1 MDNNQKQSIEEK
13 LEPRRKRP
21 VFWEALLDKW
31 LSRIEAGELR
41 AVFPSNFQKVYSG
54 GQVGP
59 TADIKINSWKLVP
72 RLLLS
77 GDMGLAESFLSGE
90 WETSNLTQLIL
101 LGDIN
106 ERALGNAVTPSKFIN
121 LIEKLRHQRR
131 DNSKRGS
138 RRNIAA
144 HYDLGNEFYSHWL
157 DNSMSYS
164 SALFTDF
171 GEELEVGQ
179 NRKYQRLAKA
189 LKLKEG
195 DQVLEIGCGW
205 GGFAEIAAKEY
216 KCNVVG
222 ITLSNEQ
229 AKFAQRR
236 MQENQLS
243 NLVDIRIEDYRDVQG
258 SFDKIVSIEM
268 FEAVGEEHWRNYFE
282 TIKTRLKPGGLAGIQ
297 SITIANEFFET
308 YKKRP
313 DFIQKYIFPGGI
325 LPSEDKLNNA
335 VSSAGLKILDDYYF
349 GKSYAETLRRW
360 QSTFEQK
367 WDDIKNLGFDE
378 KFQKMWRYYLSYC
391 EAGFE
396 SGHINVGQ
404 FLIGSK

>member
-1 MDNNQKQSIEEK
+1 MNSNQKQSIEEK

-59 TADIKINSWKLVP
+59 TADIQINSWKLVP

-106 ERALGNAVTPSKFIN
+106 ERALGNAVTPSKFVN
-121 LIEKLRHQRR
+121 LIEKLRHQGR

-308 YKKRP
+308 YKRRP

>member
-1 MDNNQKQSIEEK
+1 MGGSSRQMVITDRSRRAKSRFPLQFSEGLLGRPSRTDCRYSNKQ
-13 LEPRRKRP
+13 LEISSTPSAVRR
-21 VFWEALLDKW
+21 
-31 LSRIEAGELR
+31 
-41 AVFPSNFQKVYSG
+41 Y
-54 GQVGP
+54 GP
-59 TADIKINSWKLVP
+59 CRK
-72 RLLLS
+72 
-77 GDMGLAESFLSGE
+77 FLSGE

-308 YKKRP
+308 YKRRP

>member
-1 MDNNQKQSIEEK
+1 MNNNQKQSIEKK

-59 TADIKINSWKLVP
+59 TADIQINSWKLVP

-90 WETSNLTQLIL
+90 WATSNLTQLIL

-121 LIEKLRHQRR
+121 SIEKLRHQRR

-157 DNSMSYS
+157 DNTMSYS

-236 MQENQLS
+236 MKENQLS

-308 YKKRP
+308 YKRRP

-367 WDDIKNLGFDE
+367 WDDLKNLGFDE

>member
-1 MDNNQKQSIEEK
+1 MNNNQKQSIEKK

-59 TADIKINSWKLVP
+59 TADIQINSWKLVP

-90 WETSNLTQLIL
+90 WATSNLTQLIL

-121 LIEKLRHQRR
+121 SIEKLRHQRR
-131 DNSKRGS
+131 NNSKRGS

-236 MQENQLS
+236 MKENQLS

-308 YKKRP
+308 YKRRP

-396 SGHINVGQ
+396 TGHINVGQ

>member
-1 MDNNQKQSIEEK
+1 MNNNQKQSIEEK
-13 LEPRRKRP
+13 LKPRRKRP

-308 YKKRP
+308 YKRRP

>member
-268 FEAVGEEHWRNYFE
+268 LEAVGEEHWRNYFE

-308 YKKRP
+308 YKRRP

-367 WDDIKNLGFDE
+367 WDDLKNLGFDE

>member
-1 MDNNQKQSIEEK
+1 MNNNQKQSIEKK

-21 VFWEALLDKW
+21 VFLEALLDKW

-90 WETSNLTQLIL
+90 WATSNLTQLIL

-131 DNSKRGS
+131 GNSKRGS

-157 DNSMSYS
+157 DNTMSYS

-236 MQENQLS
+236 MKENQLS

-308 YKKRP
+308 YKRRP

-325 LPSEDKLNNA
+325 LPSEDKLNSA

-396 SGHINVGQ
+396 TGHINVGQ

>member
-1 MDNNQKQSIEEK
+1 MNNNQKQSIEEK
-13 LEPRRKRP
+13 LESRRKRP

-59 TADIKINSWKLVP
+59 TADIQINSWKLVP

-121 LIEKLRHQRR
+121 SIEKLSHQRR

-157 DNSMSYS
+157 DNTMSYS

-236 MQENQLS
+236 MKENQLS

-308 YKKRP
+308 YKRRP

>member
-31 LSRIEAGELR
+31 LSRIEAGELT

-101 LGDIN
+101 LVDIN

-308 YKKRP
+308 YKRRP

>member
-157 DNSMSYS
+157 DNTMSYS

-236 MQENQLS
+236 MKENQLS

-308 YKKRP
+308 YKRRP

-396 SGHINVGQ
+396 TGHINVGQ

>member
-1 MDNNQKQSIEEK
+1 MDNNQKQSIEKK

-308 YKKRP
+308 YKRRP

>member
-1 MDNNQKQSIEEK
+1 MNNNQKQSIEKK

-21 VFWEALLDKW
+21 VFLEALLDKW

-59 TADIKINSWKLVP
+59 TADIQINSWKLVP

-121 LIEKLRHQRR
+121 SIEKLRHQRR

-157 DNSMSYS
+157 DNTMSYS

-236 MQENQLS
+236 MKENQLS

-308 YKKRP
+308 YKRRP

>member
-13 LEPRRKRP
+13 LEPGRKRP

-216 KCNVVG
+216 KCSVVG
-222 ITLSNEQ
+222 ITLSKEQ

-308 YKKRP
+308 YKRRP

>member
-59 TADIKINSWKLVP
+59 AADIKINSWKLVP

-308 YKKRP
+308 YKRRP